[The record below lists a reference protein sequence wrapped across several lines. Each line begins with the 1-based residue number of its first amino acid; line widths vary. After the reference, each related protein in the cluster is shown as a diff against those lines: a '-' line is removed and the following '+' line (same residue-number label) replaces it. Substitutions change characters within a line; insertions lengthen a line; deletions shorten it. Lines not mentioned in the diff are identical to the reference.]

1 MNKII
6 EELRTLSRTMQ
17 NRATQNMAAGGRKG
31 EVKRH
36 MIDVGHIVLVLVL
49 SIVFFTGLSYL
60 FDNGLLMLGI
70 PIVTLVYAVIVKG
83 APV

>member
-1 MNKII
+1 
-6 EELRTLSRTMQ
+6 MQ